1 VAGPSGCGKSVFI
14 AKLLS
19 NVEVMITPVPE
30 NIMYCYTEYQ
40 PMFDEFPHVNFV
52 EGIPDIG
59 QFTGEHRTL
68 LILDDLMNTNSDSIS
83 ELFTRVSH
91 HRNVSV
97 FYLTQNIFHKS
108 KHSRTISLNAHYI
121 IFFKN
126 PRDAQQIS
134 ILSRQ
139 MYPTQGKFLVEAF
152 RDATEYPF
160 GYLLIDL
167 KADTQEKFRIRTN
180 IFPDE
185 QQYAY
190 VPI

>member
-1 VAGPSGCGKSVFI
+1 
-14 AKLLS
+14 
-19 NVEVMITPVPE
+19 
-30 NIMYCYTEYQ
+30 
-40 PMFDEFPHVNFV
+40 
-52 EGIPDIG
+52 
-59 QFTGEHRTL
+59 
-68 LILDDLMNTNSDSIS
+68 MNTNSDSIS

-190 VPI
+190 VAI